1 MENKKHLIGKTKREI
16 LLELGEGY
24 NFFPDNKWSYFQRKD
39 IWYRNVFLMLI
50 FKDNITLDSKI
61 IKTYKKN
68 CL

>member
-24 NFFPDNKWSYFQRKD
+24 NFFPDNEWSYFQRKD
-39 IWYRNVFLMLI
+39 IWYRNVFQMLI
-50 FKDNITLDSKI
+50 IKDNITLDSKI

>member
-16 LLELGEGY
+16 LVELGEGY

-50 FKDNITLDSKI
+50 FKDNITTDIKI